1 VAAVVVL
8 RLQLGF
14 QVRVVAAAV
23 EQNALVAAVVEW
35 VLRPRHRMNKVDSAE
50 LEQ

>member
-1 VAAVVVL
+1 VA
-8 RLQLGF
+8 
-14 QVRVVAAAV
+14 VVAA
-23 EQNALVAAVVEW
+23 EQNALAVVAAEW